1 MLSPVRLPSLLRAQA
16 VQSRWCSVAHTL
28 KVRQEV
34 EDRRAQA
41 LLGGGEKRIAAQ
53 HERGKLTARERIR
66 LLVDPGSFIEY
77 DQFMEHTCTDFDM
90 DKQRFP
96 GDSVVTGHGEIH
108 GRKVFVFSQ
117 DFTVFGGSLSSVHA
131 KKVGFNVF
139 LRPPATGLWWGSMRR
154 FPYCWLTTSSVSA
167 CLILSE

>member
-1 MLSPVRLPSLLRAQA
+1 MLSRLPLPTLLRTQA
-16 VQSRWCSVAHTL
+16 AQSRWCSVAHTL
-28 KVRQEV
+28 KVKQEI

-53 HERGKLTARERIR
+53 HKRGKLSARERIR

-77 DQFMEHTCTDFDM
+77 DQLMEHTCTDFGM
-90 DKQRFP
+90 EKQKFA

-131 KKVGFNVF
+131 KKVRFNA
-139 LRPPATGLWWGSMRR
+139 P
-154 FPYCWLTTSSVSA
+154 
-167 CLILSE
+167 